1 YTRTRDL
8 MREFATTLSAADEV
22 VLTDIYSAGE
32 PQIAGI
38 TIDALADAVR
48 GASRKPVH
56 VVKALDDVPRAVA
69 RLARPND
76 LVITLGA
83 GSIGALPDR
92 ILAALREEPSS
103 VRSGKKLEAG
113 GEADPSAEA
122 SGESG

>member
-1 YTRTRDL
+1 DAQRGGRSGAHGHL
-8 MREFATTLSAADEV
+8 FRRRAADRRHH
-22 VLTDIYSAGE
+22 DRRARRRR
-32 PQIAGI
+32 ARRI
-38 TIDALADAVR
+38 TETGPR
-48 GASRKPVH
+48 RQ
-56 VVKALDDVPRAVA
+56 ALDDVPRAVA

-83 GSIGALPDR
+83 GSIGTLPDR

-122 SGESG
+122 SGDGG